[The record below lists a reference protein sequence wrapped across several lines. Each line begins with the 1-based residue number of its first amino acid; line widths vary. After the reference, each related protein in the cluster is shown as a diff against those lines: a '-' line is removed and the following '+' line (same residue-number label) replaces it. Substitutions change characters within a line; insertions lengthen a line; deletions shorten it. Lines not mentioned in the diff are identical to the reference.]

1 MIKTKTEG
9 EGEVL
14 LTWTP
19 SCADLKLIRISLV
32 SLSAAFAIT
41 VFTPKGEGGGGGKK
55 KQQKRQPQNY
65 YRSSLFQQ
73 QCCVV
78 RTCRNQSDVAQQSD
92 DVKK

>member
-1 MIKTKTEG
+1 MIKTKTKG

-41 VFTPKGEGGGGGKK
+41 VFTPKGGGGEGGGKK

-78 RTCRNQSDVAQQSD
+78 ENMQESI
-92 DVKK
+92 